1 MSKKAELVKNRQVP
15 RITEEEYLAKM
26 LERGLDEH
34 GRLIP
39 DPVPIAPP
47 VGYRK
52 QPSMVE
58 IVRDMVRGEKMRQAA
73 LESGHETFE
82 ESEDF
87 DVGEDGEDLMSGY
100 ENDFDPPLSEI
111 AREVEAERARS
122 QPAKAVDASVDASSS
137 GGAGGQSPPAES
149 PPAAPEGPPR

>member
-1 MSKKAELVKNRQVP
+1 MTKKAELVKNRQVP

-34 GRLIP
+34 GRLVP

-58 IVRDMVRGEKMRQAA
+58 IVRDMVRGEKLRQAA

-87 DVGEDGEDLMSGY
+87 DIGEDGEDLLSGY

-111 AREVEAERARS
+111 AREVEAERARNK
-122 QPAKAVDASVDASSS
+122 PAEVADASES
-137 GGAGGQSPPAES
+137 GGAGGVPPPAEGS
-149 PPAAPEGPPR
+149 PAAPEGPPR

>member
-1 MSKKAELVKNRQVP
+1 MSMKAELVKNRQVP

-58 IVRDMVRGEKMRQAA
+58 IVRDMVRGEKLRQAA

-87 DVGEDGEDLMSGY
+87 DIGEDGEDLLSGY

-122 QPAKAVDASVDASSS
+122 K
-137 GGAGGQSPPAES
+137 PAE
-149 PPAAPEGPPR
+149 AADAP